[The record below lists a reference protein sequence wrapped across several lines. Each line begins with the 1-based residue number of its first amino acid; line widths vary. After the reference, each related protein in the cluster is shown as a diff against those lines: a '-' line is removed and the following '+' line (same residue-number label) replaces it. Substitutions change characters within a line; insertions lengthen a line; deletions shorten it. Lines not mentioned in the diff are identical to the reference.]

1 MSSSVNHVTTIMI
14 VGNAAT
20 FGALFLLLGIVELSM
35 SPTVVIGATA
45 VLGLLFLGALLAIT
59 IFLSVFYN
67 ESPFSTS
74 PKTASSHLNSKE
86 SSLCVE
92 CEEIVFHPYSC
103 TKCSQTFCFEHYP
116 AGDHTCKAI

>member
-20 FGALFLLLGIVELSM
+20 FGALLLLLGIVELSM
-35 SPTVVIGATA
+35 SPAMAIGATA

-67 ESPFSTS
+67 ESPFSAS
-74 PKTASSHLNSKE
+74 LKTASSHLNSKD
-86 SSLCVE
+86 SSLCIE
-92 CEEIVFHPYSC
+92 CGEIVFHPYSC
-103 TKCSQTFCFEHYP
+103 VKCNETLCFDHYP
-116 AGDHTCKAI
+116 QGDHVCKTI